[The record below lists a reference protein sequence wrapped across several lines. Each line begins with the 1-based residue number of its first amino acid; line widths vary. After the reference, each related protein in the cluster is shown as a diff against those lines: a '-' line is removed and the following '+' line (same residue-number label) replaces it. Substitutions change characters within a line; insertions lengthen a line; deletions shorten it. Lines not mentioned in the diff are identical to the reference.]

1 MNSLPEVTFTTYSI
15 IYKVYIPTLHK
26 EEEQSIS
33 GSFNEHEDLA
43 QLSEFMKQTPRHKI
57 MEILFHFT
65 LKGYEDYDSFIVFEP
80 NRNLGDTYIYFICDY
95 IDIPHELLGINE
107 DEAYDYL
114 DLFKLHVIK
123 SLFQFF
129 VASEFPDLIENLVKH
144 LKIHTKDYYHRVSP
158 HLQHEW
164 SSDGM

>member
-1 MNSLPEVTFTTYSI
+1 MNTLPEVTFTTYSI
-15 IYKVYIPTLHK
+15 LYKVYVPTIRE

-43 QLSEFMKQTPRHKI
+43 QLSEFMKYTPRHKI
-57 MEILFHFT
+57 TEIVFHFT
-65 LKGYEDYDSFIVFEP
+65 LEGYEDYDSFIVFEP
-80 NRNLGDTYIYFICDY
+80 NRNLGDPYIYFICDY
-95 IDIPHELLGINE
+95 IDIPPQLHGPYEGIH
-107 DEAYDYL
+107 DYL

-123 SLFQFF
+123 TLFQFF
-129 VASEFPDLIENLVKH
+129 VDSEFPDLIETLVKH

-164 SSDGM
+164 SSNSM